1 MKDRLDSARIAIVG
15 LGYVG
20 LPLAV
25 EFGKQYATV
34 GYDIHAARVTELR
47 QGQDN
52 TLEVEP
58 ELLAEARQLTYTDQ
72 LADIAACN
80 VYIVT
85 VPTPIDTAKRPDLTP
100 LVKASE
106 AIGSILKPGDTVI
119 YESTVYPGCTEE
131 ICVPILERVSGLR
144 FEASAPP
151 EASADASA
159 SHIAA
164 YAAPTTASTRAPV
177 GAASAAT
184 ALTEASHTFAVGYSP
199 ERINP
204 GDKAH
209 RVTNIPKVTSGST
222 PETADFVDALYASII
237 TAGTHKAPS
246 LKVAEAAKVIENTQ
260 RDLNI
265 ALVNDLAIL
274 FNKLG
279 IDTLDVLE
287 AAGTKWNFLPFRPG
301 LVGGHCIS
309 VDPYYLTHKAQEVGH
324 HPQVI
329 LAGRRTN
336 DGMGGFVADQV
347 LRLMV
352 RKGINPV
359 QARVLVLG
367 LAFKE
372 NCPDLRNTRVVDIVQ
387 ALEGYNARV
396 DVHDPWVDA
405 AEAQHEY
412 GLTPIESPEQ
422 GVYDAIVLAVGHD
435 EFRTLGGEGVRA
447 FGKPQASIV
456 YDVKYVLPREWVDG
470 RL

>member
-1 MKDRLDSARIAIVG
+1 MRKLEEARIAIVG

-25 EFGKQYATV
+25 EFGKHYETT
-34 GYDIHAARVTELR
+34 GFDINAARVDALR
-47 QGQDN
+47 AGHDA

-58 ELLAEARQLTYTDQ
+58 ELLAAATHLRFSAQLDD
-72 LADIAACN
+72 LRDCN

-85 VPTPIDTAKRPDLTP
+85 VPTPIDSAKRPDLTP

-106 AIGSILKPGDTVI
+106 TLGKVLKRGDIVV

-131 ICVPILERVSGLR
+131 VCVPILARVSGLV
-144 FEASAPP
+144 FNQ
-151 EASADASA
+151 DF
-159 SHIAA
+159 
-164 YAAPTTASTRAPV
+164 
-177 GAASAAT
+177 
-184 ALTEASHTFAVGYSP
+184 FAGYSP

-204 GDKAH
+204 GDKEH
-209 RVTNIPKVTSGST
+209 RVTSILKVTSGST
-222 PETADFVDALYASII
+222 PEVADFVDRLYGSII
-237 TAGTHKAPS
+237 TAGTHKAS
-246 LKVAEAAKVIENTQ
+246 CIKVAEAAKVIENTQ

-279 IDTLDVLE
+279 IDTLEVLQ

-324 HPQVI
+324 HPDVI

-336 DGMGGFVADQV
+336 DSMGPYIANEVM
-347 LRLMV
+347 RLMV
-352 RKGINPV
+352 CKGINPV
-359 QARVLVLG
+359 GARVLLLG

-372 NCPDLRNTRVVDIVQ
+372 NCPDLRNTRVVDIVH
-387 ALEGYNARV
+387 ALRGYNAEV
-396 DVHDPWVDA
+396 DVYDPWVSADE
-405 AEAQHEY
+405 AEHEY
-412 GLTPIESPEQ
+412 GIRPVSGPTH
-422 GVYDAIVLAVGHD
+422 GTYDAVVVAVGHQQ
-435 EFRTLGGEGVRA
+435 FVTLGEAGIRA
-447 FGKPQASIV
+447 LGKPDMV
-456 YDVKYVLPREWVDG
+456 LYDVKYVLPRDAVDG

>member
-1 MKDRLDSARIAIVG
+1 MQSTDVSGTSIAIVG

-34 GYDIHAARVTELR
+34 GFDINAARVAELR
-47 QGQDN
+47 LGKDN

-58 ELLAEARQLTYTDQ
+58 ELLAQATRLSYTDQ

-85 VPTPIDTAKRPDLTP
+85 VPTPIDSAKRPDLTP
-100 LVKASE
+100 LIKASE
-106 AIGSILKPGDTVI
+106 ALGSILKPGDTVI

-144 FEASAPP
+144 FEANPP
-151 EASADASA
+151 A
-159 SHIAA
+159 
-164 YAAPTTASTRAPV
+164 TPV

-184 ALTEASHTFAVGYSP
+184 APPRGEEARRAERGTFAVGYSP

-209 RVTNIPKVTSGST
+209 RVTNILKVTSGST
-222 PETADFVDALYASII
+222 PDTADFVDALYASII

-265 ALVNDLAIL
+265 ALINDLAIL

-336 DGMGGFVADQV
+336 DGMGSFVADQV
-347 LRLMV
+347 IKLMV

-359 QARVLVLG
+359 RARVLVLG

-372 NCPDLRNTRVVDIVQ
+372 NCPDLRNTRVVDIVH
-387 ALEGYNARV
+387 ALEGYSAQV
-396 DVHDPWVDA
+396 DVYDPWVDA

-435 EFRTLGGEGVRA
+435 EFRTLGGQGVRA
-447 FGKPQASIV
+447 FGKAQASVV
-456 YDVKYVLPREWVDG
+456 YDVKYVLPRDWVDG